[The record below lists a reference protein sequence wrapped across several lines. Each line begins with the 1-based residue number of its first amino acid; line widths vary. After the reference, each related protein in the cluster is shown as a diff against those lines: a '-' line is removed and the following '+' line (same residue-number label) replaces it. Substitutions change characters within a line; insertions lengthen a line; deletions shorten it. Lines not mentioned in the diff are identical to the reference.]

1 MAKHSYR
8 ARRGNMLILII
19 AFIFIIVLMG
29 LVALNYV
36 RLIGTT
42 SEQRTATEAAAIA
55 AARDLSTIVVNT
67 AECGYVSLSDYAP
80 SGSGTTA
87 GDGFP
92 TPVRGINTII
102 GTARLDLIIG
112 DLLGQQTLKD
122 FAIKDMQD
130 ALVAKDQLINALWD
144 SIAPGGTGTD
154 KDGNS
159 VTPYTSAENAYK
171 DNQIRLTGSSSYV
184 PGSLLL
190 SLGCITGGLATA
202 VPVPKPAASA
212 PVSSS
217 QQVSGFYRSYVNI
230 PYDGVDFVFGGIGPN
245 IKIVDHRKWVDTIPG
260 LPYQIPT
267 IVKAEAIQQ
276 ITSTSAN
283 ADFVVSSAACAQP
296 ASLHDPL
303 PQPGALSISFPDG
316 AVPEIAK
323 PSDIYTN
330 SNLQAGI
337 VDLLTAKNGDYPSD
351 TGSSMTPMGWPVAT
365 AMNTSNVWLG
375 ALHDWMRRAG
385 TKADIAS
392 LINMQST
399 VLDMPSPTTASWI
412 APVVHGGPRVNLGT
426 VPAGIIHVFKFDA
439 DGVVTYQSR
448 LLTPYPLYVSSHEQ
462 MYGET
467 MQAIPN
473 SAVPTQVNTVP
484 LATGDK
490 DITLLKIFDV
500 YIRDEVRNPGT
511 IRGGKHAGEPL
522 AKPLVSQ
529 RRAPQN
535 IKNGQRPIIVEPRRA
550 LGRFDGTGSAAKKG

>member
-217 QQVSGFYRSYVNI
+217 QVSTAPMSTFPMMESILFSAVSDPISRS
-230 PYDGVDFVFGGIGPN
+230 
-245 IKIVDHRKWVDTIPG
+245 
-260 LPYQIPT
+260 
-267 IVKAEAIQQ
+267 
-276 ITSTSAN
+276 ST
-283 ADFVVSSAACAQP
+283 
-296 ASLHDPL
+296 
-303 PQPGALSISFPDG
+303 
-316 AVPEIAK
+316 
-323 PSDIYTN
+323 
-330 SNLQAGI
+330 
-337 VDLLTAKNGDYPSD
+337 
-351 TGSSMTPMGWPVAT
+351 
-365 AMNTSNVWLG
+365 
-375 ALHDWMRRAG
+375 
-385 TKADIAS
+385 IAS
-392 LINMQST
+392 GST
-399 VLDMPSPTTASWI
+399 PFLDCRIKS
-412 APVVHGGPRVNLGT
+412 
-426 VPAGIIHVFKFDA
+426 
-439 DGVVTYQSR
+439 Q
-448 LLTPYPLYVSSHEQ
+448 PLS
-462 MYGET
+462 
-467 MQAIPN
+467 
-473 SAVPTQVNTVP
+473 
-484 LATGDK
+484 
-490 DITLLKIFDV
+490 
-500 YIRDEVRNPGT
+500 
-511 IRGGKHAGEPL
+511 
-522 AKPLVSQ
+522 KPKLFN
-529 RRAPQN
+529 R
-535 IKNGQRPIIVEPRRA
+535 
-550 LGRFDGTGSAAKKG
+550 

>member
-511 IRGGKHAGEPL
+511 IRGGEHAGEPL